1 MIHHPS
7 LLFCL
12 GFVAMTLSA
21 CATAQMHT
29 EEQLATVAQGCGLS
43 GGDVMQDASETR
55 LLFIMN
61 TGVTPPQRA
70 CIYAW
75 AHRNH
80 MRLVVIHLATEP
92 AS

>member
-1 MIHHPS
+1 MIALS
-7 LLFCL
+7 L
-12 GFVAMTLSA
+12 GLSG
-21 CATAQMHT
+21 CATVQMHT

-43 GGDVMQDASETR
+43 GGDLMQDASETR

-70 CIYAW
+70 CVYDW

-80 MRLVVIHLATEP
+80 MHLVVIKAINDPQVTGQEP
-92 AS
+92 SS

>member
-1 MIHHPS
+1 MRRRAAPLVVLVS
-7 LLFCL
+7 AC
-12 GFVAMTLSA
+12 ALSA
-21 CATAQMHT
+21 CAAAQMHT

-43 GGDVMQDASETR
+43 GGDVMQDASEKR

-70 CIYAW
+70 CVYSW

-80 MRLVVIHLATEP
+80 MHLVVIHLANGP

>member
-1 MIHHPS
+1 M
-7 LLFCL
+7 L
-12 GFVAMTLSA
+12 ALSA
-21 CATAQMHT
+21 CATAQMHS

-61 TGVTPPQRA
+61 TGVTAPQRA
-70 CIYAW
+70 CVYDW

-80 MRLVVIHLATEP
+80 MHLVVIHLAPE
-92 AS
+92 AAN